1 MPKAKKDSPALETP
15 LAAALG
21 DDPSETEDELDE
33 GEEGDD
39 EDDDGGELIDVPASA
54 AGKASAQRL
63 LDLLSEK
70 GALQLRKKTVGPKLV
85 EAVAKILE
93 APGSTAGRASRLSDT
108 IVDSDDVDELFVDD
122 ETLADLLK
130 RW

>member
-1 MPKAKKDSPALETP
+1 VPKTKKEDVVEAPPVGAV
-15 LAAALG
+15 
-21 DDPSETEDELDE
+21 DDEDGADELDGDE
-33 GEEGDD
+33 DADEDD
-39 EDDDGGELIDVPASA
+39 EDGDVVDVPASA

-63 LDLLSEK
+63 IDLLVEK
-70 GALQLRKKTVGPKLV
+70 GALQLRKKQVGPKLV

-93 APGSTAGRASRLSDT
+93 APGSTAGRATRLSDT

-122 ETLADLLK
+122 DTLVEILK

>member
-1 MPKAKKDSPALETP
+1 MPKAKKDSPVAETP
-15 LAAALG
+15 LAAVLG
-21 DDPSETEDELDE
+21 DDPSETDDEL
-33 GEEGDD
+33 GDD
-39 EDDDGGELIDVPASA
+39 EEDEDDEDGGELIDVPASA

-63 LDLLSEK
+63 LALLAEK

-93 APGSTAGRASRLSDT
+93 APGSTSGRASRLSDT

-122 ETLADLLK
+122 DTLVEILK

>member
-1 MPKAKKDSPALETP
+1 MPKAKKEDVVEKAPLES
-15 LAAALG
+15 L
-21 DDPSETEDELDE
+21 EEDEALD
-33 GEEGDD
+33 GDLAD
-39 EDDDGGELIDVPASA
+39 EEDDAEDDGDVIDVPASA

-63 LDLLSEK
+63 LDLLAEK
-70 GALQLRKKTVGPKLV
+70 GALQLHAKKVGPKLI

-93 APGSTAGRASRLSDT
+93 SPGPTASRATRLSDT

-122 ETLADLLK
+122 NTLVEILK